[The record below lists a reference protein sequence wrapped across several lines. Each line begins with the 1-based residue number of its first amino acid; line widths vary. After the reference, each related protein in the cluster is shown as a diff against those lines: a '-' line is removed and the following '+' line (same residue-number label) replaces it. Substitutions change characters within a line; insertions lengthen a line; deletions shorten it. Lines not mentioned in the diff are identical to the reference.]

1 MTANEIQT
9 QIMDI
14 PQPDSSDLE
23 TENDTGVIG
32 VLGCDG
38 DSCDTNNILMI
49 TPIVTLMRLVM
60 HILAEKLL

>member
-14 PQPDSSDLE
+14 HEPDSSDLE

-32 VLGCDG
+32 VLGSDG
-38 DSCDTNNILMI
+38 DTNNILMI
-49 TPIVTLMRLVM
+49 TPIVTLIRLVM